1 MAITLNYEHDQ
12 TMKRL
17 NVNGSIY
24 WLKDA
29 DLRALVETFGSV
41 VYKDVEVTLTED
53 GANVVPT
60 SEAVAT
66 WVKDQIKDLAGAMH
80 FRGIVNRASE
90 EETDAEA
97 IARTITDPEAGD
109 VVVMSDNG
117 KEYIYQGAAWEEVGD
132 QNIYLTIATAAAT
145 YVPKTT
151 TIAGIDLKDSIT
163 VEELSAA
170 TALDLKAL
178 AHKDTASGTVETV
191 DSINDIETGKAG
203 TYTVAGD
210 TVAVP
215 ATYSAL
221 DVTPAGTVTVAANVA
236 AAVSYDKATSTT
248 VSAIAADAEHPANY
262 TPAGT
267 VALPSFTTT
276 VTPVK
281 EAVATVTDEGTAYT
295 MTAGSVVKAD
305 DTTAKF
311 VQKAVKMAINED
323 DAEQLDLT
331 YVANTDTE
339 FYKDAVTGAG
349 AVTYTAPTLS
359 GSLPIFGTKDV
370 VVSATA
376 ATAKDAEATFA
387 GTGAVIAAAINT
399 TDTAATVTQPTFTAE
414 FSGTAKS
421 VTPAVATTT
430 DAQAPA
436 GTVTVATETVAI
448 TAVKSAKTVTVK

>member
-1 MAITLNYEHDQ
+1 MAITVNYEHDQ
-12 TMKRL
+12 TMKKL

-41 VYKDVEVTLTED
+41 VYKDVEVKLTED
-53 GANVVPT
+53 GADVVPT

-66 WVKDQIKDLAGAMH
+66 WVKEQIKDLAGVMH
-80 FRGIVNRASE
+80 FRGVVTKNEGE
-90 EETDAEA
+90 EDVDA
-97 IARTITDPEAGD
+97 ITRTIKDPAAGD
-109 VVVMSDNG
+109 VVVITSNG
-117 KEYIYQGAAWEEVGD
+117 KEYIYQGKAWEEIGD
-132 QNIYLTIATAAAT
+132 QNIYLTIAAAAAT
-145 YVPKTT
+145 YVPQTT

-191 DSINDIETGKAG
+191 DTINDIETGKAG

-215 ATYSAL
+215 ATYSAM
-221 DVTPAGTVTVAANVA
+221 DVTPAGTVTLAADVA

-267 VALPSFTTT
+267 VALPTFTTT

-281 EAVATVTDEGTAYT
+281 EAVAVVTDNGTEYS
-295 MTAGSVVKAD
+295 MTAGSVAQAD

-311 VQKAVKMAINED
+311 VQKAVKMAINAD

-339 FYKDAVTGAG
+339 FYKDAVTGVG
-349 AVTYTAPTLS
+349 AVTYTAPTLT
-359 GSLPIFGTKDV
+359 GKLPAFDTKDV

-376 ATAKDAEATFA
+376 TTANDGAATFSGA
-387 GTGAVIAAAINT
+387 GTVIAAAINT

-436 GTVTVATETVAI
+436 GTVTVATETVQI
-448 TAVKSAKTVTVK
+448 TPVKSAKTVTVK

>member
-1 MAITLNYEHDQ
+1 MAITVNYEHDQ
-12 TMKRL
+12 TMKKL

-41 VYKDVEVTLTED
+41 VYKDVEVKLTED
-53 GANVVPT
+53 GADVVPT

-80 FRGIVNRASE
+80 FRGTITKNEGES
-90 EETDAEA
+90 DADA
-97 IARTITDPEAGD
+97 IARTVTDPEAGD
-109 VVVMSDNG
+109 VVVITSNG
-117 KEYIYQGAAWEEVGD
+117 KEYIYQGKAWEEVGD
-132 QNIYLTIATAAAT
+132 QNIYLTIAKAAAT
-145 YVPKTT
+145 YVPQTT

-221 DVTPAGTVTVAANVA
+221 DVTPAGTVTVAADVA

-267 VALPSFTTT
+267 VALPTFTTT

-281 EAVATVTDEGTAYT
+281 EAVATVADKGTEYS
-295 MTAGSVVKAD
+295 MTAGDVAKAD
-305 DTTAKF
+305 DTTSKF
-311 VQKAVKMAINED
+311 VQKAIKMAINAD
-323 DAEQLDLT
+323 DEEQLDLT

-339 FYKDAVTGAG
+339 FYKDAVTGVG
-349 AVTYTAPTLS
+349 AVTYTAPTLT
-359 GSLPIFGTKDV
+359 GKLPTFGTKDV

-376 ATAKDAEATFA
+376 TTAKDADATFSGA
-387 GTGAVIAAAINT
+387 GAVIAAAINT

-436 GTVTVATETVAI
+436 GTVTVATETVQI
-448 TAVKSAKTVTVK
+448 TPVKSAKTVTVK

>member
-1 MAITLNYEHDQ
+1 MAITVNYEHDQ
-12 TMKRL
+12 TMKKL

-60 SEAVAT
+60 SAAVAT
-66 WVKDQIKDLAGAMH
+66 WVKDQIKDLAGVMH
-80 FRGIVNRASE
+80 FRGVVTKNEGE
-90 EETDAEA
+90 EDVDA
-97 IARTITDPEAGD
+97 ITRTIKDPAAGD
-109 VVVMSDNG
+109 VVVITSNG
-117 KEYIYQGAAWEEVGD
+117 KEYIYQGKAWEEIGD
-132 QNIYLTIATAAAT
+132 QNIYLTIAAAAT
-145 YVPKTT
+145 TYVPQTT

-191 DSINDIETGKAG
+191 DTINDIETGKAG

-210 TVAVP
+210 IVAVP
-215 ATYSAL
+215 ATYSAM
-221 DVTPAGTVTVAANVA
+221 DVTPAGTVTLAADVA

-267 VALPSFTTT
+267 VALPTFTTT

-281 EAVATVTDEGTAYT
+281 EAVAIVESEGTDYT
-295 MTAGSVVKAD
+295 MTAGDVAKAD

-311 VQKAVKMAINED
+311 VQKAVKMAINAD

-339 FYKDAVTGAG
+339 FYKDAVTGVG
-349 AVTYTAPTLS
+349 AVTYTAP
-359 GSLPIFGTKDV
+359 SLTGKLPTFKTKDV

-376 ATAKDAEATFA
+376 TTSNDGAATFS

-436 GTVTVATETVAI
+436 GTVTVATETVQI
-448 TAVKSAKTVTVK
+448 TPVKSAKTVTVK